1 LQNGNIIKA
10 LDEISSAVNEII
22 EERKEEAKEAV
33 SLTDFNLLKKAVED
47 MGKEVNTAKSD
58 ILLRATTSSV
68 NSLQSSFNAYV

>member
-1 LQNGNIIKA
+1 MQNGNIIKA

-33 SLTDFNLLKKAVED
+33 SLTEFNLLKKAVED
-47 MGKEVNTAKSD
+47 MGKDVNTAKSD

-68 NSLQSSFNAYV
+68 NSLQSSFNAYA

>member
-33 SLTDFNLLKKAVED
+33 SLTEFNLLKKAVED
-47 MGKEVNTAKSD
+47 MGKDVNTAKSD

-68 NSLQSSFNAYV
+68 NSLQSSFNAYA